1 MNSLALSKSVPLFLA
16 ALSLVGCGGGGSGDS
31 LDSQEPGLSG
41 TITIESG
48 TRVDSDTADDS
59 RLNEAVSNDSS
70 STAQLIPSTGILGAI
85 SVPPLVSIR
94 ILTGLYLSMSSTAR
108 IHFAQIWQR
117 AARLPYRFSKMQ
129 VLPSLRLHFP
139 LSRAVPQIQI
149 REQAIRL

>member
-16 ALSLVGCGGGGSGDS
+16 ALSPGGLWGGGSGDS

-70 STAQLIPSTGILGAI
+70 STAQLIPSTGILG
-85 SVPPLVSIR
+85 VSECH
-94 ILTGLYLSMSSTAR
+94 L
-108 IHFAQIWQR
+108 W
-117 AARLPYRFSKMQ
+117 RLPGS
-129 VLPSLRLHFP
+129 
-139 LSRAVPQIQI
+139 
-149 REQAIRL
+149 